1 VLASDYLGMTTSDRD
16 RWFVGFALALQ
27 GLHSPDRVIAEFR
40 DRVPEFARRAGAV
53 WLWDPERRVLK
64 ADGGQEWVPDSDA
77 SRLVTAGGS
86 TTTGATVV
94 MGLRAFDRPVGALV
108 MAADAVPTDDA
119 LGADEW
125 TRLCEIMGV
134 ALADALDDEV
144 VRKSAALLESLIEQ
158 VPAVAYVAAPVTGT
172 PIYVSP
178 QLERL
183 FGVPVSQWL
192 GGVAGWAQQV
202 HPDDREATL
211 TAYAAAVAACESF
224 EGQYRLIDAAG
235 DVRWVSDL
243 AETLRDENG
252 EPTAVHGMIFD
263 ITKHKLAEQALKDSQ
278 VHVREAEERYRNLVE
293 RLPLAIY
300 VDALDAKATSIYNSP
315 QNAEITGYTHEQWV
329 ADPDLFAKAVHPED
343 RERVMA
349 ALGAA
354 HDRNSDFCCEY
365 RIVRPDGSE
374 RWLRDESVVVP
385 SAEGAPLYRQGYLLD
400 ITPRKEAEDRLAH
413 LAYHDPLTGLPNRAM
428 FREHLEKAVA
438 RAERSGRGV
447 AVLFL
452 DLDDFKL
459 VNDGFGHGAGDELLR
474 AVALRLS
481 GAVRRSDVV
490 ARQGGDEFLILLSDL
505 DAGDGSTGATTTT
518 GRVASK
524 LVDSLQAPFAI
535 ANTNVYVTPSIGAS
549 LFPTDGDSA
558 ETLLKHADIAMYTAK
573 DGGRDGYRLYQP
585 PKRDL
590 SGELAIAS
598 QLRQAERRDELE
610 LYYQPIVDLRQSCIV
625 GAEALIRWNHPERG
639 LLLPGEFLPAAERT
653 GLIRPITAWVLEQAC
668 NQARRWCDQDLDL
681 YASINI
687 PPAYWQPTAIRR
699 MIAMIESFGLGADRI
714 MIEVT
719 EQAAMNTGTELNPML
734 AEIHSQGLRLAIDDF
749 GTGYSSL
756 ERLRRLRPSMIKIDR
771 SFVRDLATD
780 HDAGILVETM
790 VTMAEKLGI
799 KCLAEGIE
807 TEAQLRFL
815 LDRGCPLGQ
824 GYLYSRPLQA
834 SAFDAL
840 IARERRAA

>member
-1 VLASDYLGMTTSDRD
+1 VLASDYLGMRTSDRD
-16 RWFVGFALALQ
+16 RWFVGLALALQ
-27 GLHSPDRVIAEFR
+27 GLHSPDRVIAGFR
-40 DRVPEFARRAGAV
+40 NRVPEFARRAGVV
-53 WLWDPERRVLK
+53 WLWDPERRVLR
-64 ADGGQEWVPDSDA
+64 ADGGQEWAPDSEV
-77 SRLVTAGGS
+77 SQLVTAGGS
-86 TTTGATVV
+86 TTMGATVV
-94 MGLRAFDRPVGALV
+94 MGLRAFDHAVGALV
-108 MAADAVPTDDA
+108 MAADAVPPDEA
-119 LGADEW
+119 LSADEW
-125 TRLCEIMGV
+125 ARLCEILGA
-134 ALADALDDEV
+134 ALADARDDEV

-158 VPAVAYVAAPVTGT
+158 VPAIAYVAAPVTGA

-202 HPDDREATL
+202 HPDDREATS

-224 EGQYRLIDAAG
+224 EGEYRLIDAAG

-343 RERVMA
+343 RDRVMA

-354 HDRNSDFCCEY
+354 HDSNSDFCCEY

-374 RWLRDESVVVP
+374 RWVRDESVVVP
-385 SAEGAPLYRQGYLLD
+385 SPEGAPLYRQGYLLD
-400 ITPRKEAEDRLAH
+400 ITPRKQAEDRLAH

-459 VNDGFGHGAGDELLR
+459 VNDGFGHGAGDDLLR

-481 GAVRRSDVV
+481 GAVRPSDVV

-505 DAGDGSTGATTTT
+505 DPGDGSAGATTTT

-549 LFPTDGDSA
+549 LFPADGDSA

-610 LYYQPIVDLRQSCIV
+610 LYYQPIVDLSQSCIV

-639 LLLPGEFLPAAERT
+639 LLLPGDFLPAAERT

-668 NQARRWCDQDLDL
+668 IQARRWCDQDLDL

-699 MIAMIESFGLGADRI
+699 MIAMIESFGLDADRI

-719 EQAAMNTGTELNPML
+719 EEAAMNTGTELNPML

-771 SFVRDLATD
+771 SFVRDLPAD

-790 VTMAEKLGI
+790 VTMAQKLGI

-815 LDRGCPLGQ
+815 LDNGCPLGQ
-824 GYLYSRPLQA
+824 GYLYSRPLPA
-834 SAFDAL
+834 SEFNAL
-840 IARERRAA
+840 MAIERRAA

>member
-1 VLASDYLGMTTSDRD
+1 MTTFDRD
-16 RWFVGFALALQ
+16 RWLLGLALALQ
-27 GLHSPDRVIAEFR
+27 GSHSPDRVIAEFR
-40 DRVPEFARRAGAV
+40 DRVPEFGRRDGVV
-53 WLWDPERRVLK
+53 WLWDRERSVLK
-64 ADGGQEWVPDSDA
+64 ADGGREWIPDDGGTQLLA
-77 SRLVTAGGS
+77 AGGS
-86 TTTGATVV
+86 NTSAGIIT
-94 MGLRAFDRPVGALV
+94 MGLDASDRAVGALT
-108 MAADAVPTDDA
+108 MAADAAAPGDA
-119 LGADEW
+119 LGPDEW
-125 TRLCEIMGV
+125 ARVCEILAA
-134 ALADALDDEV
+134 ALADALDDDA
-144 VRKSAALLESLIEQ
+144 VRRSAALLTSLIEQ
-158 VPAVAYVAAPVTGT
+158 VPAVAYVAAPLTGM
-172 PIYVSP
+172 PIYISP

-183 FGVPVSQWL
+183 FGVPVSDWL
-192 GGVAGWAQQV
+192 DGIGGWVQQM

-211 TAYAAAVAACESF
+211 AAYTAAAAACESF
-224 EGQYRLIDAAG
+224 EAQYRLIDATG
-235 DVRWVSDL
+235 DVRWVSDQ

-252 EPTAVHGMIFD
+252 EPTAVQGMIFD
-263 ITKHKLAEQALKDSQ
+263 ITKHKLSEQALRDSQ

-315 QNAEITGYTHEQWV
+315 QNAEITGYTHEQWM
-329 ADPDLFAKAVHPED
+329 ADPDLFEKAVHPDD
-343 RERVMA
+343 RDRVMA

-354 HDRNSDFCCEY
+354 HERNSDFCCEY

-374 RWLRDESVVVP
+374 RWVRDESVVVP
-385 SAEGAPLYRQGYLLD
+385 SAEGVPLYRQGYLLD
-400 ITPRKEAEDRLAH
+400 ITPRKHAEERLAH

-428 FREHLEKAVA
+428 FREHLEVAVA
-438 RAERSGRGV
+438 HATRSGRGV

-459 VNDGFGHGAGDELLR
+459 VNDGFGHGAGDELLQSV
-474 AVALRLS
+474 AVRLS
-481 GAVRRSDVV
+481 AAVRPSDVV

-505 DAGDGSTGATTTT
+505 DAGEGSTGATTTA
-518 GRVASK
+518 GRVAAQ

-549 LFPTDGDSA
+549 LFPADGDSA

-610 LYYQPIVDLRQSCIV
+610 LYYQPIVDLSTSSIV

-639 LLLPGEFLPAAERT
+639 LLLPGDFLPAAERT

-668 NQARRWCDQDLDL
+668 VQVQRWCEQDLDI

-699 MIAMIESFGLGADRI
+699 MIAMIESFGLGAERI

-719 EQAAMNTGTELNPML
+719 EEAAMNTGTELKPML
-734 AEIHSQGLRLAIDDF
+734 AEIHTGGLRLAIDDF

-790 VTMAEKLGI
+790 VTMAQKLGI
-799 KCLAEGIE
+799 TCLAEGIE

-824 GYLYSRPLQA
+824 GYLYSRPIPA
-834 SAFDAL
+834 SAFNAL
-840 IARERRAA
+840 IASERRAA

>member
-1 VLASDYLGMTTSDRD
+1 LSR
-16 RWFVGFALALQ
+16 ALQ

-40 DRVPEFARRAGAV
+40 DQVPEFGRRGGVV
-53 WLWDPERRVLK
+53 WLWDPERGVLK
-64 ADGGQEWVPDSDA
+64 TDGGRECVPDTE
-77 SRLVTAGGS
+77 VTQILAAGGS
-86 TTTGATVV
+86 TTTGGTVT
-94 MGLRAFDRPVGALV
+94 MGLHVFDRPVAALA
-108 MAADAVPTDDA
+108 MAAEPVSADDG
-119 LGADEW
+119 LSVDEW
-125 TRLCEIMGV
+125 ARVCEILAL
-134 ALADALDDEV
+134 ALADALDDDA
-144 VRKSAALLESLIEQ
+144 VRRSAALLTSLIEQ
-158 VPAVAYVAAPVTGT
+158 FPAVAYVAEPGTGT

-183 FGVPVSQWL
+183 FGVPVSDWMD
-192 GGVAGWAQQV
+192 GTGGWARQV

-211 TAYAAAVAACESF
+211 TAYAAAAAAGGSF
-224 EGQYRLIDAAG
+224 EAQYRLIDAAG

-252 EPTAVHGMIFD
+252 EPTAVHGMIFE
-263 ITKHKLAEQALKDSQ
+263 ITKHKLAEQALWESQ
-278 VHVREAEERYRNLVE
+278 AHVREAEERYRNLVE

-343 RERVMA
+343 RDRVMA

-374 RWLRDESVVVP
+374 RWVRDESVVVP
-385 SAEGAPLYRQGYLLD
+385 STEGAPLYRQGYLLD

-413 LAYHDPLTGLPNRAM
+413 LAYHDPLTGLPNRSM
-428 FREHLEKAVA
+428 FREHLEVAVA
-438 RAERSGRGV
+438 HATRSGRGV

-481 GAVRRSDVV
+481 AAVRPSDVV

-505 DAGDGSTGATTTT
+505 DAGEGSTGATTTT
-518 GRVASK
+518 GRVAAQ

-535 ANTNVYVTPSIGAS
+535 ADTNVYVTPSIGAS
-549 LFPTDGDSA
+549 LFPADGDSA

-610 LYYQPIVDLRQSCIV
+610 LYYQPIVDLSQSCIV
-625 GAEALIRWNHPERG
+625 GAEALIRWNHPEKG
-639 LLLPGEFLPAAERT
+639 LLLPGDFLPAAERT
-653 GLIRPITAWVLEQAC
+653 GLIRPMTAWVLEQAC
-668 NQARRWCDQDLDL
+668 IQVQRWCDQDLDL
-681 YASINI
+681 FASINI

-699 MIAMIESFGLGADRI
+699 MIAIIESFGLGADRI

-719 EQAAMNTGTELNPML
+719 EEAAMNTGTELTPML
-734 AEIHSQGLRLAIDDF
+734 AEIHSGALRLAIDDF

-771 SFVRDLATD
+771 SFVRDITTD

-790 VTMAEKLGI
+790 VSMAQKLGI
-799 KCLAEGIE
+799 NCLAEGIE

-815 LDRGCPLGQ
+815 LDLGCPLGQ
-824 GYLYSRPLQA
+824 GYLYSRPLPA
-834 SAFDAL
+834 SGFTAL